1 MSGLQGGATL
11 SLKSEKPAKKYSLS
25 SIKVAVIGRAPDCQ
39 IALDPFKF
47 ITVSRRHA
55 QIELVNDTWHIKD
68 LGTTNGTLVN
78 DMPIA
83 SSKKLEAGDRISLG
97 SQGPEFTFEYLE
109 LDRTAM
115 VSTPKASSSP
125 TSKSESESKPPI
137 EAESVSNAKPTI
149 ESSNHA
155 ATTEASVSIKQIQE
169 TTSQSQSEL
178 GLEPAA
184 RVFPE
189 EELSPVTSAKPT
201 KSEAVK
207 IEPSQ
212 RFHPEEGQDK
222 RKLDVLEKSLPKPL
236 ATESALTDDRQPAK
250 ATPFS
255 SAEPESGI
263 IRSEETSRASEQPS
277 VKTLWNLISVTE
289 RSQFPGHDASLF
301 ALEFSPDGNILA
313 SAAKDKTIK
322 LWDTSSRLQIARF
335 TGHKLAVNAM
345 AFSPDGNV
353 LASGS
358 ADKTIKLWQ
367 VNNQTE
373 MAKISAHKLAVESLC
388 FSPDGNVLASGSADQ
403 TIKLWQV
410 NNQTEMTKISAH
422 KLAVESLCFSP
433 DGKILASG
441 SADKTI
447 KFWNIESRE
456 EIATLP
462 GHKQAVSAI
471 AFSPDGNTLASGS
484 ADKTIKLWGVATRV
498 EIASLST
505 PHWQTGAIA
514 FSTDGRTIAGSD
526 DSGIIRLWQV

>member
-358 ADKTIKLWQ
+358 AD
-367 VNNQTE
+367 
-373 MAKISAHKLAVESLC
+373 
-388 FSPDGNVLASGSADQ
+388 Q